1 MSKLHRILATIV
13 LAVMGTV
20 MAWAVNPPSV
30 YYDSY
35 TRTFTMS
42 CIDAATIYYTVDG
55 TDPSTSSKRYKYTE
69 PFQINRSLNVWA
81 AAEKDGEWSSVAQYG
96 TASVESRFLNNNIY
110 YQLAPNTLDDVVE
123 VSPRQTGEYE
133 GDITIPPTIE
143 YAGKH
148 YTVVRIG
155 NQAFNNAD
163 NMTSISLPNTITS
176 IGKNAFDN
184 CDKLYDITL
193 PSSVKTIEA
202 SAFTYCYNLKNVS
215 LNEGLETIGNQAFY
229 NCCNALTS
237 IILPSTLKSIG
248 NEAFQS
254 CSQLKTI
261 RIPNSVTSIGYGL
274 FTGCSTLTN
283 VTLPATLADIPR
295 ATFYDCK
302 SLRSINI
309 PSTVKSIGENAFY
322 NCDALTSVTIPEGV
336 ETLGNQVF
344 FACDNL
350 LSVSIPE
357 GVTMIPVGAFDDDYA
372 LSTVS
377 LPTTLTT
384 ISERAFNTC
393 QSLTTITIPENVT
406 SIGKYAFTECVK
418 LTSVY
423 ALPMTPP
430 EMSSDN
436 DGNAFLD
443 ILQQATLYVKSSA
456 LNNYKASNRW
466 DEFQTKQTI
475 ANVFCEQ
482 PTFALADYV
491 LTMSTATAG
500 ATIYYTTDG
509 SDPTTASTAYTD
521 PIPFMQNGTI
531 RAIAV
536 KEGMDNSTV
545 SEFVK
550 SNYKTPYPVAT
561 MDENFMVSITCE
573 SPDIEGFPETQI
585 YYVINTDYYDINL
598 SDSRWQL
605 YDGQPIQLTRPQ
617 YIHVYAA
624 RDRWNAS
631 EQKFYDF
638 SSNYSTTKPSIQ
650 WVSEKSKIH
659 LYSYDADATVYYT
672 LDGTDPT
679 AKSAVYN
686 PDDSIAINRNVIIKC
701 IAMRPGHFDSDIAS
715 QTITNVAQTFY
726 EGGFYYR
733 LRDNMT
739 ADEVEVTRGENHQY
753 QGDVVI
759 ERYVEHNGTK
769 FAVTRIGNNAFY
781 DNEKLTSVTLH
792 DGINSIGVSAFQEC
806 DALTAVDVPGSVKSI
821 EREAF
826 RSCINLRAVTLH
838 EGLETIGNAVFYNCY
853 NLPSLTLP
861 NTLKTIG
868 EGAFQECRGFREL
881 HIPDGVTSIGN
892 GAFDGCTSL
901 VSIHL
906 PAALSVISHSMF
918 SSCSSLLSID
928 IPASV
933 KTIEYNA
940 FRNCY
945 ALVSVSLPVG
955 LETLGEYVFCGC
967 SKLLSVTIPEG
978 VTLIPNYAFQDCY
991 ALTTV
996 SLPKSLQTI
1005 GHRAFLNCSMQAITL
1020 PENLTTIGT
1029 EAFFYCNNLS
1039 DIYCLGQNAPT
1050 LDGGDG
1056 NQAFANVSTHATLHV
1071 KKAAEGNYKVAKHW
1085 NKFTSFELFDN
1096 IMAAQPTF
1104 KLENYKLSISTATDG
1119 ASIYYTTDGTE
1130 PTTASTQYS
1139 APINFWKNGT
1149 VKAIAVKEGMD
1160 NSLVGEF
1167 KKEDLKVAMPVVT
1180 MDENFK
1186 VTMTCEQ
1193 PDIED
1198 FPEVRIK
1205 YVVNNDTYSIK
1216 ADDERWQIY
1225 DGTPIQLTRPSYVHY
1240 YAERDGWISTEQAYE
1255 DFQSA
1260 YYTSTPSIDW
1270 NRYTQKAYIY
1280 SYDSYFKDATVYYTL
1295 DGSDP
1300 TRESLVYNP
1309 SDSIPIARN
1318 LIVKAFAVR
1327 DGHFD
1332 SEIATR
1338 SITEV
1343 TKTFSKNGI
1352 FYRLVDNVL
1361 TNEVEV
1367 TSGNKPYEGDIVIL
1381 DKVNYAG
1388 VDYDVTR
1395 IGKEAFY
1402 NQSSMTSITLPATI
1416 KSIGESAFRGCHGL
1430 TELEFPASVKVLEY
1444 NSLCRCENLV
1454 KVTLHDG
1461 LEEIGADVFYDCP
1474 KLANIQLPST
1484 LKSIGKTAFYY
1495 CVQITRMDI
1504 PNSVTSIGDKA
1515 FEGCSK
1521 LTSVTLPTA
1530 LTELAN
1536 GIFLSSALKS
1546 IVIPAGMTTI
1556 GSQAF
1561 YNCQSLSSVT
1571 IPASVQTIKSEA
1583 FRDCRALT
1591 SISIPEGVTT
1601 IEDNTFYGCSLLTT
1615 VQLPSTLTTISNN
1628 AFQNCAVMPN
1638 VTLPENLKT
1647 IDTYAFH
1654 GCTALNSV
1662 YSLAATPPT
1671 LNGDGNTNAFATVS
1685 GEATL
1690 YTKSGDKE
1698 KYENAN
1704 HWSSFKELT
1713 AFENVPCAQPT
1724 FTLENFRLTM
1734 KSNTAGATIYY
1745 TTDDSE
1751 PTTQSLKYTA
1761 PIPLLQNDTIRAI
1774 AVADGFAPSLVSD
1787 FRKADYKVDVP
1798 TVSLSDDLVM
1808 TITYGGATEELAPVR
1823 IYYKEN
1829 TDRYYSWGDKP
1840 WILYEGPIQLMKPR
1854 YYRVMAQRDG
1864 WLDSNESDTY
1874 DYYTNYRL
1882 DAPQMKWEK
1891 DATTGVGTITLSY
1904 YNENSEGDFYYTLD
1918 GTDPTKENG
1927 TLYTEP
1933 FEVIRNLTVNA
1944 VAVKDKH
1951 FNSTITSREITDVNR
1966 TFYVNKVWY
1975 RLTDNSLANEVEV
1988 TNGNIAYEGDV
1999 TIPETVTIQDVAYDV
2014 VGVGYRAFY
2023 SQGNVTS
2030 ITLPA
2035 SITYIGEEAFYNADK
2050 LQTIDI
2056 PEKVKSIGNNAFYN
2070 CDILAT
2076 VTLHEGLESIGV
2088 TAFYSMPAL
2097 KTIVI
2102 PSTVTTIGNGA
2113 FYNCTSLTSAVL
2125 PAGLKAIPE
2134 TIFRD
2139 NKQLADITLPTA
2151 LETIGSYAFA
2161 GTAITTM
2168 QLPATVT
2175 QLGDGV
2181 FNGCKQLTNMVI
2193 PEGVTELGKALFAYC
2208 SVLTSVTLPTTLQR
2222 VGKESFYNCPSL
2234 ESIVLPASL
2243 KTIGSGAFNDCPK
2256 LMSVYSQATTPA
2268 TIEGDP
2274 NSSYPYDRDAFNT
2287 IKTKA
2292 MLYVPE
2298 TAVNAYKNKQFWQE
2312 FGDRI
2317 VGSDQI
2323 PCEQPTFELAD
2334 FKLTIQSLT
2343 DGASIYYTND
2353 GSNPDANAIPYT
2365 APIALLKNDTIHA
2378 VAIKDGMATS
2388 PIAKFYK
2395 NDYKVNVPVATL
2407 SDDLVMTIT
2416 CEIPDV
2422 EGLPATSIYYK
2433 EASDYQYRQGAWS
2446 QLPLNL
2452 YEGPVQM
2459 TQPRYIRVMAK
2470 RVGWLDS
2477 DESEIHNYYTN
2488 YRLEKPEIKWSLENK
2503 EFTITNN
2510 NADAKVYYTLDGTTP
2525 SAENGTEYT
2534 EPVSL
2539 IRNLQ
2544 IKAVAVQDKHFNSEV
2559 DSFKVEGVNFQFMA
2573 DGIYY
2578 RLLDYTLENNVEVV
2592 RPSGVTYSGD
2602 IVINPIVTYKEV
2614 EYTVTGIAK
2623 ETFYDCDGLTSIKL
2637 PATLQTIGSWAFYSC
2652 NNLEEIEIPA
2662 SLKTITYRMLSECA
2676 NLKQVVLH
2684 DGLETIEEYA
2694 FAGCL
2699 NISEMIIPN
2708 SVKLLKEYTFNG
2720 CSKLEKVVLPTQLE
2734 VIPNYAFAGT
2744 AIMGIDIP
2752 STVKRIGNNA
2762 FDGCRQLRS
2771 ISLPEGLTEI
2781 ERYTFYECTSMTT
2794 VELPSTLQTIGYQ
2807 AFTLARSLE
2816 NVILPATLTS
2826 IETSAFAGCTA
2837 IDRIYS
2843 LAANPPALP
2852 DNDNPFSNITSTATL
2867 YVLESPNDDVR
2878 TAYKQT
2884 KYWGDFNSGK
2894 GIQTFKDVPCAQ
2906 PTFAYEN
2913 FMLSMESKTQ
2923 GVSIYYTT
2931 DNTEPTVNSI
2941 PYLEPIAVLKNDTIR
2956 AMAIGEGWGQ
2966 SLTSVFRKNDYKVAT
2981 PTATISTD
2989 FVVTLN
2995 CEAPEVQGLPETKIY
3010 YNQNRTSNQAGEE
3023 WTLYQ
3028 EPIKMLTAGYIHVK
3042 AVRDG
3047 WIDSEISHNNYYTNY
3062 YLEKPSF
3069 SPNFTSISYMPADTT
3084 ITLSHLQENVQIYYT
3099 LDGSDPNVN
3108 GVLYTAPIKP
3118 QHNVNVV
3125 AIAKREGS
3133 INSDPEQREYKWFT
3147 VPTPT
3152 ITIEHLAA
3160 VMKVEKP
3167 TYAKIYYT
3175 LDGSNPTVES
3185 TLYTE
3190 PVALSKDCKIRAIA
3204 IADKWN
3210 DSSVGSFNSPTGFL
3224 RKDYT
3229 VVTPTFGTRQ
3239 VVDGVMVENA
3249 DSVLN
3254 IKTTTADATIYYT
3267 LDGSTPTVNSL
3278 KYENGIKLTENC
3290 IVKAFAAKEDM
3301 FDSEMIEAEV
3311 EWFTVKQPH
3320 IVFNGK
3326 YVEMSDDT
3334 EDAVVYYTIDG
3345 TTPDTKSKVYQK
3357 PFALE
3362 AEQIVVRAIGVKE
3375 DWKNSEVSSLTY
3387 NPGKNYCETPGI
3399 TRIAGTNKVQM
3410 TTRTE
3415 GAKIY
3420 FTSDGLNP
3428 TVNSTLYTAE
3438 IEVTDN
3444 CTLKA
3449 MAADSLLYDSEVT
3462 TFVVDWFK
3470 ADQPAITAAGIF
3482 VTITAPKEGSRI
3494 YYTLDGSEPT
3504 TGSTLYE
3511 GTLTMKGSCT
3521 IKAIAAFDNFNN
3533 SSVAVFNYYASDY
3546 TCGLPT
3552 FTRDGNTVSI
3562 ASNPVEG
3569 TTIYYT
3575 LDGTTPSTASSVF
3588 TEPIAVDHNI
3598 TIKAMAVNDKLFTS
3612 EVADYEVNWFTTDA
3626 PVIAFDGIFAT
3637 MTCATP
3643 NSRIYYTLDGSSP
3656 TAESFLFTSAITM
3669 TGSCT
3674 VKAIAVR
3681 DNFNNSAV
3689 TSMSFDKASNTVSTP
3704 QFTKNVNAVS
3714 IKVTQTEGTIIYYT
3728 LDGTT
3733 PTAESS
3739 IYTEPVQMTEN
3750 CTLKAVAL
3758 NEKLFT
3764 SEVATFDVDWFK
3776 VETPVIAFDGIF
3788 ATMTCA
3794 TPNSRIYYTLDGSSP
3809 TAESFLFTSAITM
3822 TGSCTVKA
3830 IAMRDNFNSSAV
3842 TSVSFDKAS
3851 NTVAMPQFKRNGNLI
3866 TITTSTMTEGTT
3878 IYYTVDASEPTAE
3891 SAVYSEPVPVV
3902 ENCTLKA
3909 VAMNDKLYA
3918 SETSSFNIDWFKV
3931 ETPVLSINGNTLTMS
3946 CGTPGAVIYYEY
3958 DDIPTLKST
3967 VYNGPITL
3975 VDNRTIFAIAVKENF
3990 NDSEMAGATPDIFVC
4005 TEPTFAYNGRYLQV
4019 ETGEGMTIHYTT
4031 DGSKPTED
4039 SEVCTGQIEIKDVC
4053 TVRAIATRKDFRDS
4067 PESSYNVTYVYT
4079 GEEASQSEAGHL
4091 ADMFQWIGSTENVES
4106 LPVSGKV
4113 NADDLKFIR
4122 SIKSLRHLDMTESTY
4137 EGTALPDEAFAGM
4150 QLISYQSPK
4159 QLSAAGD
4166 HLFRGCDQ
4174 LAAVV
4179 WNANITVPETAIEDI
4194 KHNPNFLL
4202 YVNSRIYAPSSYKGN
4217 LISGGQAS
4225 SITLQD
4231 TESGENFCCPVRFYT
4246 QQISYT
4252 HNYSQDTEEGETCGW
4267 ETISLP
4273 FDVQSITHEK
4283 RGSLAPFA
4291 RGEDVTQFRPFWLYE
4306 LKETGF
4312 SRASEIQAY
4321 TPYIISMPNSPNYA
4335 DDYILA
4341 GNVTFTAT
4349 NTYVEADM
4357 ARSAMK
4363 GSLTFAPAMQ
4373 RQEKSENVLA
4383 INLEDYTDDDQV
4395 FHRSGSAF
4403 VPNMRMVRP
4412 FEAYAVAGGAGA
4424 RSLDLNSY
4432 LWGDVTDMMRIEM
4445 DKLIDIAKNRR
4456 IFDLS
4461 GRRVSETSVKNKA
4474 KLDHQ
4479 RIYIINGKKTV
4490 VK

>member
-1 MSKLHRILATIV
+1 MIKLHRFLATIV
-13 LAVMGTV
+13 LAIVGTA
-20 MAWAVNPPSV
+20 MAWAVDQPGVSF
-30 YYDSY
+30 DSS
-35 TRTFTMS
+35 TRTYTLS
-42 CIDAATIYYTVDG
+42 CGTTGATIWYTVDG
-55 TDPSTSSKRYKYTE
+55 TDPKTATKRYKYTG
-69 PFQINRSLNVWA
+69 PFQVNRTLTIWA
-81 AAEKDGEWSSVAQYG
+81 AAEKDGEWSAVNDHWQV
-96 TASVESRFLNNNIY
+96 TVESKFLYKNIY
-110 YQLAPNTLDDVVE
+110 YQLVANTLDDVVE
-123 VSPRQTGEYE
+123 VASRQSGVYE
-133 GDITIPPTIE
+133 GDIVIPSTVPHASVT
-143 YAGKH
+143 
-148 YTVVRIG
+148 YTVIRIG
-155 NQAFNNAD
+155 NQAFYDAD
-163 NMTSISLPNTITS
+163 YITGISLPTTITS
-176 IGKNAFDN
+176 IGTYAFYN
-184 CDKLYDITL
+184 CDRLYNITL
-193 PSSVKTIEA
+193 PASVKTVGE
-202 SAFTYCYNLKNVS
+202 SAFSNCYNLKDIS
-215 LNEGLETIGNQAFY
+215 LNEGLETIENSAFA
-229 NCCNALTS
+229 NCSQLTA
-237 IILPSTLKSIG
+237 ITLPNTLKSLG
-248 NEAFQS
+248 YLTFNG
-254 CSQLKTI
+254 CSRLTAV
-261 RIPNSVTSIGYGL
+261 RIPDSVTSIGYSL
-274 FTGCSTLTN
+274 FENCSALTS
-283 VTLPATLADIPR
+283 VTLPATLTDIPN
-295 ATFYDCK
+295 ATFNNCY
-302 SLRSINI
+302 SLRSISI
-309 PSTVKSIGENAFY
+309 PSTVKSIGESAFH

-336 ETLGNQVF
+336 ETLGFEVF
-344 FACDNL
+344 HQCDNL

-357 GVTMIPVGAFDDDYA
+357 GVTVIPVGAFDDDFA

-393 QSLTTITIPENVT
+393 RSLKTITIPENVT
-406 SIGKYAFTECVK
+406 SIGKRAFTECEN

-423 ALPMTPP
+423 ALPMNPP

-475 ANVFCEQ
+475 DNVLCEQ
-482 PTFALADYV
+482 PTFALSDYV

-509 SDPTTASTAYTD
+509 SDPTTASIAYTG

-536 KEGMDNSTV
+536 KEGMDNSAI

-550 SNYKTPYPVAT
+550 SNYKTPAPVAT
-561 MDENFMVSITCE
+561 IDENFVVNITCE
-573 SPDIEGFPETQI
+573 SPDIEGFPETKI
-585 YYVINTDYYDINL
+585 YYIVNIEARSWGWQTIAQGNND
-598 SDSRWQL
+598 WQL
-605 YDGQPIQLTRPQ
+605 YEGPIQLEGPR
-617 YIHVYAA
+617 YVHVYAV
-624 RDRWNAS
+624 REGWNDSETDRV
-631 EQKFYDF
+631 YDY
-638 SSNYSTTKPSIQ
+638 YSDYQTTTPWIE
-650 WVSEKSKIH
+650 WVNTKNKIR
-659 LYSYDADATVYYT
+659 LYNYDADATVYYT

-679 AKSAVYN
+679 AESAVYN
-686 PDDSIAINRNVIIKC
+686 PDDSIAINRDVIIKC

-868 EGAFQECRGFREL
+868 ESAFQECRGFREFY
-881 HIPDGVTSIGN
+881 IPDGVTSIGN
-892 GAFDGCTSL
+892 RAFDGCTAL

-906 PAALSVISHSMF
+906 SAALSAISYSMF

-940 FRNCY
+940 FRDCY

-955 LETLGEYVFCGC
+955 LETLGESVFNGC
-967 SKLLSVTIPEG
+967 RKLLSVTIPEG
-978 VTLIPNYAFQDCY
+978 VTLIPNYAFYDCY

-996 SLPKSLQTI
+996 SLPTSLQTI
-1005 GHRAFLNCSMQAITL
+1005 GYTAFQNCSSMQSITL

-1029 EAFFYCNNLS
+1029 GAFSNCNNLS

-1056 NQAFANVSTHATLHV
+1056 DQAFANVVTHATLHV
-1071 KKAAEGNYKVAKHW
+1071 KKAAEGNYKVARHW
-1085 NKFTSFELFDN
+1085 NKFTSFEVFDN

-1130 PTTASTQYS
+1130 PTTASPQYT
-1139 APINFWKNGT
+1139 APINFWSNGI
-1149 VKAIAVKEGMD
+1149 VKAIAVKDGLD

-1167 KKEDLKVAMPVVT
+1167 KKEDMKVAMPVVT

-1193 PDIED
+1193 PDIEG

-1205 YVVNNDTYSIK
+1205 YVVNDNTYGID
-1216 ADDERWQIY
+1216 AGDERWQLY

-1240 YAERDGWISTEQAYE
+1240 YAEREGWISTEQAYE
-1255 DFQSA
+1255 DFNSA
-1260 YYTSTPSIDW
+1260 YYTNKPSIEW
-1270 NRYTQKAYIY
+1270 NPYTQKAYIY
-1280 SYDSYFKDATVYYTL
+1280 SYESYFPADATVYYTL

-1309 SDSIPIARN
+1309 SDSILIVRN

-1327 DGHFD
+1327 PRHFD
-1332 SEIATR
+1332 SDIATGY
-1338 SITEV
+1338 ITDV
-1343 TKTFSKNGI
+1343 TQTFSKDGI
-1352 FYRLVDNVL
+1352 YYRLVDNVL

-1367 TSGNKPYEGDIVIL
+1367 TRGSKDYEGDLVIP
-1381 DKVNYAG
+1381 DKITYAG
-1388 VDYDVTR
+1388 VKYDVTR
-1395 IGKEAFY
+1395 IGESALGTGYYNSSQVTSVILPPTIRSIGKWAFSAMNMLTELDIPASVVTIEEGAFNETSLKKVTLHEGLETIEKNAFYRSTQLTNVTLPQTLKTIGNEAFAGC
-1402 NQSSMTSITLPATI
+1402 SEFTHMDIPESVT
-1416 KSIGESAFRGCHGL
+1416 SIGESAF
-1430 TELEFPASVKVLEY
+1430 S
-1444 NSLCRCENLV
+1444 S
-1454 KVTLHDG
+1454 
-1461 LEEIGADVFYDCP
+1461 
-1474 KLANIQLPST
+1474 
-1484 LKSIGKTAFYY
+1484 
-1495 CVQITRMDI
+1495 
-1504 PNSVTSIGDKA
+1504 
-1515 FEGCSK
+1515 CSK
-1521 LTSVTLPTA
+1521 LESVTLSSG

-1536 GIFLSSALKS
+1536 GIFQSSALKS
-1546 IVIPAGMTTI
+1546 VIIPNGVTSI
-1556 GSQAF
+1556 GSKAF
-1561 YNCQSLSSVT
+1561 YNCGYLSSVT

-1583 FRDCRALT
+1583 FRDCRSLT
-1591 SISIPEGVTT
+1591 SISIPEGVTA
-1601 IEDNTFYGCSLLTT
+1601 IENYTFAGCNLLTT
-1615 VQLPSTLTTISNN
+1615 IQLPSTLTTIGQY
-1628 AFQNCAVMPN
+1628 AFYNCAVMPN

-1654 GCTALNSV
+1654 GCTVLNSV

-1671 LNGDGNTNAFATVS
+1671 LNGDGNTNAFATMM

-1704 HWSSFKELT
+1704 LWSSFKELVV
-1713 AFENVPCAQPT
+1713 FDNVPCAQPT

-1734 KSNTAGATIYY
+1734 KSNTEGATIYY

-1751 PTTQSLKYTA
+1751 PSTESLKYTA
-1761 PIPLLQNDTIRAI
+1761 PIALLQNDTIRAI
-1774 AVADGFAPSLVSD
+1774 AVAEGFSPSVISD

-1829 TDRYYSWGDKP
+1829 TDRYSPWGDKP

-1864 WLDSNESDTY
+1864 WLDSDESDTY

-1882 DAPQMKWEK
+1882 DAPQMSWSK
-1891 DATTGVGTITLSY
+1891 DETTGIGTMTLSY
-1904 YNENSEGDFYYTLD
+1904 YNNNSEGDFYYTLD
-1918 GTDPTKENG
+1918 GSDPTKENG

-1933 FEVIRNLTVNA
+1933 IQIVRNLTVKA
-1944 VAVKDKH
+1944 VAWKEKH
-1951 FNSTITSREITDVNR
+1951 CYSEIASWDVTDVSR
-1966 TFYVNKVWY
+1966 TFYVDNIWY
-1975 RLTDNSLANEVEV
+1975 RLTDKSLGDEVEV
-1988 TNGNIAYEGDV
+1988 TNGNIPYEGDV
-1999 TIPETVTIQDVAYDV
+1999 NIPATVTIQGTKYNV
-2014 VGVGYRAFY
+2014 VGI
-2023 SQGNVTS
+2023 GNSALSDQDKVTS
-2030 ITLPA
+2030 VTLPA
-2035 SITYIGEEAFYNADK
+2035 SIRYIGNGAFYDVDN
-2050 LQTIDI
+2050 LQTIVV
-2056 PEKVKSIGNNAFYN
+2056 PEAVKTIGSNAFYN
-2070 CDILAT
+2070 CDRLAS
-2076 VTLHEGLESIGV
+2076 VTLHEGLESIDES
-2088 TAFYSMPAL
+2088 AFNSLPAL

-2102 PSTVTTIGNGA
+2102 PSTVMTIGNAA
-2113 FYNCTSLTSAVL
+2113 FSNCTSLASITL
-2125 PAGLKAIPE
+2125 PAGLKVIPNDL
-2134 TIFRD
+2134 FRY
-2139 NKQLADITLPTA
+2139 NKKLADITLPTA
-2151 LETIGSYAFA
+2151 LDLIGNYAFS

-2168 QLPATVT
+2168 QLPTSVT
-2175 QLGDGV
+2175 AIGDGA
-2181 FNGCKQLTNMVI
+2181 FHDCAQLSNIVI
-2193 PEGVTELGKALFAYC
+2193 PESVTELAQGLFENC
-2208 SVLTSVTLPTTLQR
+2208 HVLTSVSLPTTLQR
-2222 VGKESFYNCPSL
+2222 VGSRSFRECFVL

-2243 KTIGSGAFNDCPK
+2243 KTIGAAAFNRCTK
-2256 LMSVYSQATTPA
+2256 LMTIYSMATTPA
-2268 TIEGDP
+2268 IIEG
-2274 NSSYPYDRDAFNT
+2274 NAQASYEMERDAFYDVKQT
-2287 IKTKA
+2287 AK
-2292 MLYVPE
+2292 LFVPE
-2298 TAVNAYKNKQFWQE
+2298 TAVEAYKNKQFWQE

-2317 VGSDQI
+2317 VGSDLV
-2323 PCEQPTFELAD
+2323 PCEQPTFELTD

-2343 DGASIYYTND
+2343 EGASIYYTND
-2353 GSNPDANAIPYT
+2353 GSNPDVNAIPYT
-2365 APIALLKNDTIHA
+2365 APVTLLKNDTILA
-2378 VAIKDGMATS
+2378 VAVKDGMAAS

-2416 CEIPDV
+2416 CEIPEV
-2422 EGLPATSIYYK
+2422 EGLPETKLYYK
-2433 EASDYQYRQGAWS
+2433 ENFRDGYW
-2446 QLPLNL
+2446 NETEWKL

-2459 TQPRYIRVMAK
+2459 TQPRYIMLMAK
-2470 RVGWLDS
+2470 RDGWVDS
-2477 DESEIHNYYTN
+2477 DESNIYNYYTN
-2488 YRLEKPEIKWSLENK
+2488 YRLEKPKIVWSSENK
-2503 EFTITNN
+2503 EFTITKN
-2510 NADAKVYYTLDGTTP
+2510 NADAHVYYTLDGTMPT
-2525 SAENGTEYT
+2525 AENGTLYT

-2559 DSFKVEGVNFQFMA
+2559 DSVKVEGVNFQFMA
-2573 DGIYY
+2573 DGVYY

-2592 RPSGVTYSGD
+2592 RPQGVTYSGN
-2602 IVINPIVTYKEV
+2602 IVINPTVTYKEV

-2652 NNLEEIEIPA
+2652 SNLEEIEIPV
-2662 SLKTITYRMLSECA
+2662 SVKTITYRMLSECT

-2694 FAGCL
+2694 FAGCSS
-2699 NISEMIIPN
+2699 ISEIEIPN
-2708 SVKLLKEYTFNG
+2708 SVQLLKEYTFNG

-2734 VIPNYAFAGT
+2734 EIPNYAFAGT
-2744 AIMGIDIP
+2744 SIMGIDIP
-2752 STVKRIGNNA
+2752 STVKRIGDNA
-2762 FDGCRQLRS
+2762 FNGCRQLRS
-2771 ISLPEGLTEI
+2771 MALPEGIIEI
-2781 ERYTFYECTSMTT
+2781 ARYTFYECVSMTT
-2794 VELPSTLQTIGYQ
+2794 VELPSTLQTIDSY
-2807 AFTLARSLE
+2807 AFCGNRSLE
-2816 NVILPATLTS
+2816 NIILPATLAS
-2826 IETSAFAGCTA
+2826 IGSSAFSSCTS

-2843 LAANPPALP
+2843 LAANPPSLP
-2852 DNDNPFSNITSTATL
+2852 DNNNPFGDVTSTATL

-2884 KYWGDFNSGK
+2884 KYWGDFNNGK
-2894 GIQTFKDVPCAQ
+2894 GIQTFKDIPCAQ

-2913 FMLSMESKTQ
+2913 FMLSMESKTA
-2923 GVSIYYTT
+2923 GVSIFYTT

-2981 PTATISTD
+2981 PETSITSD
-2989 FVVTLN
+2989 FVVSFS
-2995 CEAPEVQGLPETKIY
+2995 CESPDVQGLPETKIY
-3010 YNQNRTSNQAGEE
+3010 YNQNRSSYQAGEE

-3028 EPIKMLTAGYIHVK
+3028 EPFKMLTAGYIHVK

-3047 WIDSEISHNNYYTNY
+3047 WIESDVSHNDYYTNY
-3062 YLEKPSF
+3062 YLEKPIF
-3069 SPNFTSISYMPADTT
+3069 SPNYTSISYMPADTT
-3084 ITLSHLQENVQIYYT
+3084 ITLSHSQENVQIYYT
-3099 LDGSDPNVN
+3099 LDGTDPNVN

-3167 TYAKIYYT
+3167 EYAKIYYT
-3175 LDGSNPTVES
+3175 LDNSEPTIES

-3190 PVALSKDCKIRAIA
+3190 PVALNKDCKIKAIA

-3210 DSSVGSFNSPTGFL
+3210 DSSVESFNSPTGFL

-3229 VVTPTFGTRQ
+3229 VVTPAFGTRQ

-3462 TFVVDWFK
+3462 TFIVDWFK

-3552 FTRDGNTVSI
+3552 FTREGNTVSI

-3674 VKAIAVR
+3674 VKAIAMR
-3681 DNFNNSAV
+3681 DNFNN
-3689 TSMSFDKASNTVSTP
+3689 
-3704 QFTKNVNAVS
+3704 
-3714 IKVTQTEGTIIYYT
+3714 
-3728 LDGTT
+3728 
-3733 PTAESS
+3733 
-3739 IYTEPVQMTEN
+3739 
-3750 CTLKAVAL
+3750 
-3758 NEKLFT
+3758 
-3764 SEVATFDVDWFK
+3764 
-3776 VETPVIAFDGIF
+3776 
-3788 ATMTCA
+3788 
-3794 TPNSRIYYTLDGSSP
+3794 
-3809 TAESFLFTSAITM
+3809 
-3822 TGSCTVKA
+3822 
-3830 IAMRDNFNSSAV
+3830 SAV

-4067 PESSYNVTYVYT
+4067 PESIYNVTYVYT

-4291 RGEDVTQFRPFWLYE
+4291 KGEDVTQFRPFWLYE

>member
-1 MSKLHRILATIV
+1 MKTNTNLHRIIATII
-13 LAVMGTV
+13 LAVVGTA

-69 PFQINRSLNVWA
+69 PFQIKRTLTVWA

-163 NMTSISLPNTITS
+163 KMTSISLPNTITS
-176 IGKNAFDN
+176 IGKDAFDN

-202 SAFTYCYNLKNVS
+202 SAFAYCYNLKNVS
-215 LNEGLETIGNQAFY
+215 LNEGLETIENQAFY

-248 NEAFQS
+248 YQAFQS

-274 FTGCSTLTN
+274 FSGCSTLTN

-309 PSTVKSIGENAFY
+309 PSTVKSIGETAFY

-357 GVTMIPVGAFDDDYA
+357 GVTVIPVGAFDDDYA

-430 EMSSDN
+430 EMSGDN

-443 ILQQATLYVKSSA
+443 ALQRATLYVKSSA

-509 SDPTTASTAYTD
+509 SDPTTASTVYTS

-573 SPDIEGFPETQI
+573 SPDIESFPETQI
-585 YYVINTDYYDINL
+585 YYVVNDYSYNIDL

-631 EQKFYDF
+631 EQKSYDF
-638 SSNYSTTKPSIQ
+638 YNAYYTTTPSIE
-650 WVSEKSKIH
+650 WVSSKNKIL
-659 LYSYDADATVYYT
+659 LYNYDADATVYYT
-672 LDGTDPT
+672 LDGTEPT
-679 AKSAVYN
+679 AESAVYN

-701 IAMRPGHFDSDIAS
+701 IAMRPGHFNSEIAS
-715 QTITNVAQTFY
+715 QTITGVAQTFY

-733 LRDNMT
+733 LRDNMI

-753 QGDVVI
+753 QGDIVI

-769 FAVTRIGNNAFY
+769 FAVTRIGNSAFY
-781 DNEKLTSVTLH
+781 NNDNLASVTLH
-792 DGINSIGVSAFQEC
+792 DGINSIGENAFQDC
-806 DALTAVDVPGSVKSI
+806 DALTAIEIPGSVKSI
-821 EREAF
+821 ESEAF
-826 RSCINLRAVTLH
+826 RSCKNLRTVTLQ
-838 EGLETIGNAVFYNCY
+838 EGLETIGSDVFDNCY

-861 NTLKTIG
+861 STLKTIG
-868 EGAFQECRGFREL
+868 RGAFESCRGFREL
-881 HIPDGVTSIGN
+881 RIPDGVTSIGN
-892 GAFDGCTSL
+892 SAFAGCTSL

-906 PAALSVISHSMF
+906 PAALSAISSEMF
-918 SSCSSLLSID
+918 YGCSSLLSID
-928 IPASV
+928 IPAAV

-978 VTLIPNYAFQDCY
+978 VTLIPNYAFQDCF

-996 SLPKSLQTI
+996 SLPSSLQTI
-1005 GHRAFLNCSMQAITL
+1005 GYRAFVNCAMQAITL

-1104 KLENYKLSISTATDG
+1104 KLENYKLNISTTTDG

-1130 PTTASTQYS
+1130 PSTASTKYTS
-1139 APINFWKNGT
+1139 ALDFWKNGT
-1149 VKAIAVKEGMD
+1149 VRAIAVKEGMD

-1167 KKEDLKVAMPVVT
+1167 KKEDLTVAKPVVT
-1180 MDENFK
+1180 MDADFK

-1193 PDIED
+1193 PGIEG

-1416 KSIGESAFRGCHGL
+1416 KSVGESAFRGCNGL
-1430 TELEFPASVKVLEY
+1430 TELEIPASVKVLEY
-1444 NSLCRCENLV
+1444 NSLCRCGNLV

-1461 LEEIGADVFYDCP
+1461 LEEIGDDVFYDCP

-1521 LTSVTLPTA
+1521 LTSVTLPNA

-1546 IVIPAGMTTI
+1546 IVIPAGVTTI

-1591 SISIPEGVTT
+1591 SISIPEGITT
-1601 IEDNTFYGCSLLTT
+1601 IEESTFYNCSLLTT
-1615 VQLPSTLTTISNN
+1615 AQLPSTLTTIGRY

-1647 IDTYAFH
+1647 IDTYAFQ
-1654 GCTALNSV
+1654 GCSLLKSV

-1704 HWSSFKELT
+1704 LWSSFKELT
-1713 AFENVPCAQPT
+1713 VFDNVPCAQPT
-1724 FTLENFRLTM
+1724 FTLENFRLAM

-1774 AVADGFAPSLVSD
+1774 AVAEGYSPSVISD
-1787 FRKADYKVDVP
+1787 FRKADYKMDVP
-1798 TVSLSDDLVM
+1798 TASLSDDLVM

-1823 IYYKEN
+1823 LYYKEN
-1829 TDRYYSWGDKP
+1829 TSDSYWDSKS
-1840 WILYEGPIQLMKPR
+1840 WILYEGPVQLTKPR
-1854 YYRVMAQRDG
+1854 YYRVMAARDG
-1864 WLDSNESDTY
+1864 WLDSNESSTY
-1874 DYYTNYRL
+1874 NYYSNYRL
-1882 DAPQMKWEK
+1882 DSPQMSWSK
-1891 DATTGVGTITLSY
+1891 DETTGIGTMTLSY
-1904 YNENSEGDFYYTLD
+1904 YNNNSEGDFYYTLD
-1918 GTDPTKENG
+1918 GTEPTKENG
-1927 TLYTEP
+1927 MLYTEP
-1933 FEVIRNLTVNA
+1933 IQILRNLTVKA
-1944 VAVKDKH
+1944 VAWKEKH
-1951 FNSTITSREITDVNR
+1951 FYSEVKSREITEVSR
-1966 TFYVNKVWY
+1966 TFYVDNVWY
-1975 RLTDNSLANEVEV
+1975 RLTDNSLADEVEV
-1988 TNGNIAYEGDV
+1988 TSGNIAYEGDV
-1999 TIPETVTIQDVAYDV
+1999 NIPPTVTIQGTTYDV

-2056 PEKVKSIGNNAFYN
+2056 PEKVKSIGKNAFFN
-2070 CDILAT
+2070 CDLLAT
-2076 VTLHEGLESIGV
+2076 VTLHEGLESIGA

-2151 LETIGSYAFA
+2151 LETIGKYAFA

-2175 QLGDGV
+2175 QLGEGV

-2222 VGKESFYNCPSL
+2222 VGKESFYGCPSL

-2243 KTIGSGAFNDCPK
+2243 KTIGSGAFNDSPK

-2274 NSSYPYDRDAFNT
+2274 NSYYSNDRDAFNT
-2287 IKTKA
+2287 IKQQAT
-2292 MLYVPE
+2292 LFVPE
-2298 TAVNAYKNKQFWQE
+2298 TAVEAYKNKQFWQE
-2312 FGDRI
+2312 FGDHI
-2317 VGSDQI
+2317 VGSNLV
-2323 PCEQPTFELAD
+2323 PCEQPTFTFD
-2334 FKLTIQSLT
+2334 DYKLTIKTLT
-2343 DGASIYYTND
+2343 PGATIYYSDD
-2353 GSNPDANAIPYT
+2353 GSDPTTGSLKYTDVIPFTKNGIIRAI
-2365 APIALLKNDTIHA
+2365 AAKE
-2378 VAIKDGMATS
+2378 GMAPS
-2388 PIAKFYK
+2388 PIAEYK
-2395 NDYKVNVPVATL
+2395 RDDMKVAAPTSTL
-2407 SDDLVMTIT
+2407 DTETFLLTIS
-2416 CEIPDV
+2416 CETP
-2422 EGLPATSIYYK
+2422 ETRIYYGIDQSYYEYGGEWK
-2433 EASDYQYRQGAWS
+2433 
-2446 QLPLNL
+2446 L
-2452 YEGPVQM
+2452 YDGEPVQM
-2459 TQPRYIRVMAK
+2459 TQPGYVHLYAERDGWISSNQRYDNYHTSYRIEKPAISVNTEERTVVITCGTEGAN
-2470 RVGWLDS
+2470 
-2477 DESEIHNYYTN
+2477 IYYT
-2488 YRLEKPEIKWSLENK
+2488 
-2503 EFTITNN
+2503 
-2510 NADAKVYYTLDGTTP
+2510 VDGTEP
-2525 SAENGTEYT
+2525 SKDNGKLYEG
-2534 EPVSL
+2534 PFL
-2539 IRNLQ
+2539 IDRNMIIQ
-2544 IKAVAVQDKHFNSEV
+2544 AVGVMDAHFNSEIGTAETSGIV
-2559 DSFKVEGVNFQFMA
+2559 TKMMAGRLYFKLRDYVATDEVELIPSETGKYEGEY
-2573 DGIYY
+2573 DIPETITYGGKT
-2578 RLLDYTLENNVEVV
+2578 YTVTSIGENAFYEC
-2592 RPSGVTYSGD
+2592 SGVTAVTLPNTVNSIGINAFATSGLREITIPD
-2602 IVINPIVTYKEV
+2602 GVKKLGEGLFWRCTSLQEV
-2614 EYTVTGIAK
+2614 HLPEGLEEIGVHCFQ
-2623 ETFYDCDGLTSIKL
+2623 ETALVSITLPSTLKKIGQGAFVHSTLTSI
-2637 PATLQTIGSWAFYSC
+2637 
-2652 NNLEEIEIPA
+2652 E
-2662 SLKTITYRMLSECA
+2662 
-2676 NLKQVVLH
+2676 
-2684 DGLETIEEYA
+2684 
-2694 FAGCL
+2694 
-2699 NISEMIIPN
+2699 IPN
-2708 SVKLLKEYTFNG
+2708 SVTYMGDEVFRLCLSLSQVKLSTSL
-2720 CSKLEKVVLPTQLE
+2720 SS
-2734 VIPNYAFAGT
+2734 IPRMAFEGT
-2744 AIMGIDIP
+2744 AIESIEIPEGI
-2752 STVKRIGNNA
+2752 TEIGNNA
-2762 FDGCRQLRS
+2762 FAGCNKLAS
-2771 ISLPEGLTEI
+2771 ISLPEGLTTIGSWAFWGCVMTSIEIPSTVREIGERAFSDCTKLASISLPEGITVLSAEMFLQSHVSTVQLPTTLREI
-2781 ERYTFYECTSMTT
+2781 ERW
-2794 VELPSTLQTIGYQ
+2794 
-2807 AFTLARSLE
+2807 AFASCSNLESL
-2816 NVILPATLTS
+2816 VLPANVTTLGENLFGGSNLKELYVLSTTPP
-2826 IETSAFAGCTA
+2826 ET
-2837 IDRIYS
+2837 
-2843 LAANPPALP
+2843 P
-2852 DNDNPFSNITSTATL
+2852 DGNPFKSEILSTATL
-2867 YVLESPNDDVR
+2867 HVLATPGVAES
-2878 TAYKQT
+2878 YKS
-2884 KYWGDFNSGK
+2884 KPYWGEFNK
-2894 GIQTFKDVPCAQ
+2894 IVTFEHVPCAQ
-2906 PTFAYEN
+2906 PTFVYEN
-2913 FMLSMESKTQ
+2913 YKLEMSSQTE

-2931 DNTEPTVNSI
+2931 DGTAPTIASRLYTEPIT
-2941 PYLEPIAVLKNDTIR
+2941 LLKNDTIL
-2956 AMAIGEGWGQ
+2956 AMAVGDEWGQ
-2966 SLTSVFRKNDYKVAT
+2966 SLISEFRKNDFVVEQ
-2981 PTATISTD
+2981 PTASINED
-2989 FVVTLN
+2989 FVVTLKCN
-2995 CEAPEVQGLPETKIY
+2995 IPDVEGLPKTRIY
-3010 YNQNRTSNQAGEE
+3010 YSHNRSTDDGGDE
-3023 WTLYQ
+3023 WTLYEGPFQ
-3028 EPIKMLTAGYIHVK
+3028 MYTAGYIHAK
-3042 AVRDG
+3042 AQRDG
-3047 WIDSEISHNNYYTNY
+3047 WIESAQSHINYFTDY
-3062 YLEKPSF
+3062 YLAMPTISADEEKG
-3069 SPNFTSISYMPADTT
+3069 I
-3084 ITLSHLQENVQIYYT
+3084 ITLHHDNPDAQLFYT
-3099 LDGSDPNVN
+3099 LDGSDPNFN
-3108 GVLYTAPIKP
+3108 GVLYTEPIKP
-3118 QHNVNVV
+3118 EHNVNVV
-3125 AIAKREGS
+3125 VIAKKEGA
-3133 INSDPEQREYKWFT
+3133 INSDPEQREFRWFT
-3147 VPTPT
+3147 IPNPQ
-3152 ITIEHLAA
+3152 ISIEHLAA
-3160 VMKVEKP
+3160 VMSVTEP
-3167 TYAKIYYT
+3167 ATATIHYT
-3175 LDGSNPTVES
+3175 LDGSDPTEES
-3185 TLYTE
+3185 
-3190 PVALSKDCKIRAIA
+3190 PVYEGPVMLTADSYIRAFA
-3204 IADKWN
+3204 VAKDWN
-3210 DSSVGSFNSPTGFL
+3210 NSAQSWKEFVK
-3224 RKDYT
+3224 RDYT
-3229 VVTPTFGTRQ
+3229 VVTPTFGSRQ
-3239 VVDGVMVENA
+3239 IVDGIMVENA

-3254 IKTTTADATIYYT
+3254 VKTTTAGATIYYT
-3267 LDGSTPTVNSL
+3267 LDGSTPTANSL
-3278 KYENGIKLTENC
+3278 VYENGIKLTENC
-3290 IVKAFAAKEDM
+3290 TVKAIAMKEDM

-3320 IVFNGK
+3320 IVFSGK

-3334 EDAVVYYTIDG
+3334 EGAVIYYTIDG
-3345 TTPDTKSKVYQK
+3345 TNPDTKSKVYQM
-3357 PFALE
+3357 PFVLD
-3362 AEQIVVRAIGVKE
+3362 AEETEVRAIGVKE
-3375 DWKNSEVSSLTY
+3375 DWKSSEVSRMTY
-3387 NPGKNYCETPGI
+3387 NPGKNYCEMPAI
-3399 TRIAGTNKVQM
+3399 ARISGTDKVQM
-3410 TTRTE
+3410 TTRTQD
-3415 GAKIY
+3415 AVIY
-3420 FTSDGLNP
+3420 YTTDGSMPTTSSQVYPGEPITMTHN
-3428 TVNSTLYTAE
+3428 TTL
-3438 IEVTDN
+3438 I
-3444 CTLKA
+3444 A
-3449 MAADSLLYDSEVT
+3449 MTTQEKLYDSETT
-3462 TFVVDWFK
+3462 TFKVDWFK
-3470 ADQPAITAAGIF
+3470 MDQPVIAADGIYVSITSSMENA
-3482 VTITAPKEGSRI
+3482 RI
-3494 YYTLDGSEPT
+3494 YYTLDDSEPT
-3504 TGSTLYE
+3504 TASTLYT
-3511 GTLTMKGSCT
+3511 GPLTMHETCT
-3521 IKAIAAFDNFNN
+3521 IKAIATSAAGDFNP
-3533 SSVAVFNYYASDY
+3533 SSMAVFNYYSSNY
-3546 TCGLPT
+3546 TCGKPT
-3552 FTRDGNTVSI
+3552 FSREGNAVSI
-3562 ASNPVEG
+3562 ASAPAEG

-3575 LDGTTPSTASSVF
+3575 LDGTEPTTASNIY
-3588 TEPIAVDHNI
+3588 TEPIAVNYNV
-3598 TIKAMAVNDKLFTS
+3598 TIKAMAVNPKLFSSTD
-3612 EVADYEVNWFTTDA
+3612 EYQVN
-3626 PVIAFDGIFAT
+3626 
-3637 MTCATP
+3637 
-3643 NSRIYYTLDGSSP
+3643 
-3656 TAESFLFTSAITM
+3656 
-3669 TGSCT
+3669 
-3674 VKAIAVR
+3674 
-3681 DNFNNSAV
+3681 
-3689 TSMSFDKASNTVSTP
+3689 
-3704 QFTKNVNAVS
+3704 
-3714 IKVTQTEGTIIYYT
+3714 
-3728 LDGTT
+3728 
-3733 PTAESS
+3733 
-3739 IYTEPVQMTEN
+3739 
-3750 CTLKAVAL
+3750 
-3758 NEKLFT
+3758 
-3764 SEVATFDVDWFK
+3764 
-3776 VETPVIAFDGIF
+3776 
-3788 ATMTCA
+3788 
-3794 TPNSRIYYTLDGSSP
+3794 
-3809 TAESFLFTSAITM
+3809 
-3822 TGSCTVKA
+3822 
-3830 IAMRDNFNSSAV
+3830 
-3842 TSVSFDKAS
+3842 
-3851 NTVAMPQFKRNGNLI
+3851 
-3866 TITTSTMTEGTT
+3866 
-3878 IYYTVDASEPTAE
+3878 
-3891 SAVYSEPVPVV
+3891 
-3902 ENCTLKA
+3902 
-3909 VAMNDKLYA
+3909 
-3918 SETSSFNIDWFKV
+3918 WFKV
-3931 ETPVLSINGNTLTMS
+3931 ETPVLSLNGSTLTIS
-3946 CGTPGAVIYYEY
+3946 TATDGAVIYYDFDEQ
-3958 DDIPTLKST
+3958 PTANSP
-3967 VYNGPITL
+3967 VYSSPITI
-3975 VDNRTIFAIAVKENF
+3975 VDNRKVFAVAVKNNW
-3990 NDSEMAGATPDIFVC
+3990 NDSEVATLSPDVFVC
-4005 TEPTFAYNGRYLQV
+4005 TQPTFSYNGRYLQV
-4019 ETGEGMTIHYTT
+4019 ETGEGMTIHYTV
-4031 DGSKPTED
+4031 DGTKPTASSD
-4039 SEVCTGQIEIKDVC
+4039 VCNGPIEITELC

-4067 PESSYNVTYVYT
+4067 PEKSYAVTYVYT
-4079 GEEASQSEAGHL
+4079 GEDASQSEAGHL
-4091 ADMFQWIGSTENVES
+4091 ADMFQWIGGADNVVK

-4113 NADDLKFIR
+4113 NADDLAFIR
-4122 SIKSLRHLDMTESTY
+4122 SLKSLRHLDMTNAVY
-4137 EGTALPDEAFAGM
+4137 EGNSLPDEAFAGM
-4150 QLISYQSPK
+4150 PLISFQSPQ
-4159 QLSAAGD
+4159 QLSSAGD
-4166 HLFRGCDQ
+4166 HLFKDCDQ

-4179 WNANITVPETAIEDI
+4179 WNANLTIPETVIEDI

-4217 LISGGQAS
+4217 LISGGQAN

-4231 TESGENFCCPVRFYT
+4231 TENGENFCCPVRFYT

-4252 HNYSQDTEEGETCGW
+4252 HSYNQETREGETCGW

-4273 FDVQSITHEK
+4273 FDVKTITHE
-4283 RGSLAPFA
+4283 RCGALAPFA
-4291 RGEDVTQFRPFWLYE
+4291 KEADMMQYKPFWLYE

-4312 SRASEIQAY
+4312 SRAADIKAY
-4321 TPYIISMPNSPNYA
+4321 TPYIISMPNNPNYA
-4335 DDYILA
+4335 DDYILS

-4349 NTYVEADM
+4349 ETYVEADM
-4357 ARSAMK
+4357 SRAAMK
-4363 GSLTFAPAMQ
+4363 GSLSFAPAMQ
-4373 RQEKSENVLA
+4373 RQPQSENILA
-4383 INLEDYTDDDQV
+4383 INLTDYTDGDGI
-4395 FHRSGSAF
+4395 FYESGSAF
-4403 VPNMRMVRP
+4403 LPNMRMVRP
-4412 FEAYAVAGGAGA
+4412 FEAFALTGGAGA
-4424 RSLDLNSY
+4424 NLLKLDDY
-4432 LWGDVTDMMRIEM
+4432 LWGEVTDMVRIEM
-4445 DKLIDIAKNRR
+4445 DQLLDISKNRH
-4456 IFDLS
+4456 IYDLS
-4461 GRRVSETSVKNKA
+4461 GRRVSDSSLLNRA
-4474 KLDHQ
+4474 KQSHQ